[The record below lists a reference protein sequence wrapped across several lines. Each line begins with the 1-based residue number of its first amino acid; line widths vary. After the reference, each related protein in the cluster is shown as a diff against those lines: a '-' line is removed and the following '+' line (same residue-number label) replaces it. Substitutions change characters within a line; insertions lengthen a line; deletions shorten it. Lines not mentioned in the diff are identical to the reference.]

1 MNAQEKEKE
10 TLGYALLMFISS
22 LLFIFELAG
31 GYVAWSATVLMDA
44 WHVLGDTLVYYLSLK
59 ALRSEMST
67 EGRYKQAICNSTVV
81 AGIAGVNIVLSV
93 LRTTLFPMEHTNPSA
108 MFWVSLVGLGV
119 NCVMMGIL
127 FYYGL
132 RHDHGHNHEDD
143 EHAHQ
148 HERTHGH
155 HEKSARGFIKRA
167 AFLHTIG
174 DIFISLFGV
183 GTAVF
188 ILQTGGHPTYIDMFA
203 SVVAGLLIVFFA
215 LRARRE
221 AQQELRL
228 LVQTNT

>member
-1 MNAQEKEKE
+1 MDAREKERE
-10 TLGYALLMFISS
+10 TLGYALLIFISS

-44 WHVLGDTLVYYLSLK
+44 WHVLGDALVYYLSLK
-59 ALRSEMST
+59 ALRDGINE
-67 EGRYKQAICNSTVV
+67 EDRYKRAICNSTVV
-81 AGIAGVNIVLSV
+81 AGIAVVNIGLSI
-93 LRTTLFPMEHTNPSA
+93 LRTTLFPAEHTDPSL
-108 MFWVSLVGLGV
+108 MFWVSLAGLAI
-119 NCVMMGIL
+119 NCIMMGIL

-174 DIFISLFGV
+174 DILISLFGV
-183 GTAVF
+183 ITAVF
-188 ILQTGGHPTYIDMFA
+188 ILKTGAHPTSVDMFA
-203 SVVAGLLIVFFA
+203 SVVAGLFVVFFA
-215 LRARRE
+215 LQARKG
-221 AQQELRL
+221 AQQELKL
-228 LVQTNT
+228 LIQKV